1 MAAAPHCTP
10 SRYTEFVVSTASMV
24 LSGTGAR
31 LSLNARCALL
41 ALLLVAEKF
50 ALNFFVDFD
59 AAQQATGFGA
69 TVRIGQHFGF
79 RFIAALVMSLA
90 LLAYAAADAR
100 WMQLNTAVRGTAIQ
114 PRWLTLHGL
123 LLLPLAVISY
133 FLYGARG
140 ATWPLPVL
148 TALWLLCALVAVIAL
163 LRAMAPWVVW
173 TEAARALGLLWIYAA
188 GVALMAA
195 TAMQWSEQLWG
206 STAAVTFDAV
216 RHVLAPIIPNLRSD
230 PTTLV
235 LATDRFAIQV
245 SDVCSGL
252 EGAGLL
258 LVFCCVWLLC
268 FRKEYIFPRALL
280 LIPSGLALSFGLNV
294 LRIAAL
300 MLIGHAGFAD
310 VAVYGFHSQAG
321 WIAFNCAAGAVAIA
335 SRRSAWL
342 NRSAAAT
349 ATTAT
354 SDAHTEN
361 RTAVYLLPLL
371 ATLAAS
377 MMVHAAS
384 AGFEKWYGVKLA
396 VAAATLVWS
405 VPRLRGLNWRC
416 SWRGPLAGVAVFALW
431 IAAAALLTRPSGMP
445 EQLVTM
451 SVGARALWIAV
462 RVIAAV
468 ITVPIAEE
476 LAYRGY
482 LMRRLI
488 SADFEAVDFRQ
499 VGIIALLV
507 SALAFGVMH
516 GALWPAGIIAGIIY
530 GAVLIRT
537 GRLGEAV
544 VAHATTNAL
553 LAGYVIAAQQW
564 QLW

>member
-1 MAAAPHCTP
+1 
-10 SRYTEFVVSTASMV
+10 MV
-24 LSGTGAR
+24 FSGTSAR

-59 AAQQATGFGA
+59 AAQQARGFGA
-69 TVRIGQHFGF
+69 AVRIGQHFGF
-79 RFIAALVMSLA
+79 RFVAALAISLA

-100 WMQLNTAVRGTAIQ
+100 WLQVSTGVRGRPI
-114 PRWLTLHGL
+114 RRSWLTLHGL

-133 FLYGARG
+133 FLYGVRG

-148 TALWLLCALVAVIAL
+148 AGLWLLCALVAVIAL
-163 LRAMAPWVVW
+163 LRAMAPWAIW
-173 TEAARALGLLWIYAA
+173 TEAARALGLLWAYAA
-188 GVALMAA
+188 GVALVAA
-195 TAMQWSEQLWG
+195 SAMQWSDQLWG

-216 RHVLAPIIPNLRSD
+216 RHVLEPIIPNLRSD
-230 PTTLV
+230 PASLV
-235 LATDRFAIQV
+235 LATDHFAIQV

-258 LVFCCVWLLC
+258 LAFCCVWLLC

-280 LIPSGLALSFGLNV
+280 LIPLGVALSFGLNV

-321 WIAFNCAAGAVAIA
+321 WIAFNCAAGAIAIA

-342 NRSAAAT
+342 NRSAA
-349 ATTAT
+349 T
-354 SDAHTEN
+354 SAASAASGAHTEN
-361 RTAVYLLPLL
+361 PTAVYLLPLL
-371 ATLAAS
+371 ATLAAA
-377 MMVHAAS
+377 MVVHAAS

-396 VAAATLVWS
+396 VTAATLAWS
-405 VPRLRGLNWRC
+405 VPRLRGLSWRC
-416 SWRGPLAGVAVFALW
+416 SWRGPLAGVVVFALW
-431 IAAAALLTRPSGMP
+431 IVAAGLLTRPAGMP
-445 EQLVTM
+445 GQLAAM
-451 SVGARALWIAV
+451 SVGARTLWIAV

-488 SADFEAVDFRQ
+488 GADFEAVDFRQ
-499 VGIIALLV
+499 VGMIALLV

-516 GALWPAGIIAGIIY
+516 GALWPAGIGAGLIY

-553 LAGYVIAAQQW
+553 LAVYVITARQW